1 MSIFTKTKQK
11 MRRRKLAKL
20 GVKTSFCKNSKLFGG
35 DHGWVVDESKI
46 SKDSIVYSVG
56 VGSNIDFDLALIERF
71 NLSIHAF
78 DPTPRS
84 IKWVE
89 NQSLTKK
96 FKFYPLG
103 LGGKD
108 GTMNFFP
115 PARKSSTH
123 FSPVKRYDEDD
134 RGLIIA
140 PVKSLTSI
148 ASDLGHNHIDLLK
161 MDIEGAE
168 YEVIDSLQTS
178 KISINQILIEFHHMY
193 KGIPIERTISSIEK
207 LESIGFELFNISQR
221 TYEFSF
227 IRKDLNI

>member
-11 MRRRKLAKL
+11 IRRRKLTKL
-20 GVKTSFCKNSKLFGG
+20 GVETFFCKNSKLFGG
-35 DHGWVVDESKI
+35 DHGWVLDESKI
-46 SKDSIVYSVG
+46 SKDSVIYSVG
-56 VGSNIDFDLALIERF
+56 VGSNIDFDIALIKRF
-71 NLSIHAF
+71 HLIVHAF

-84 IKWVE
+84 IEWVE
-89 NQSLTKK
+89 NQSITKN

-115 PARKSSTH
+115 PLRESSTH

-134 RGLIIA
+134 RDVIIA

-178 KISINQILIEFHHMY
+178 KITIDQILVEFHHMY
-193 KGIPIERTISSIEK
+193 KGIPIERTIDAIEK
-207 LESIGFELFNISQR
+207 LKEIGFELFNISQR

-227 IRKDLNI
+227 IRKNLNL